1 MVLWVAAV
9 MLFCDDVSVVSLVAS
24 VLIGVV
30 VNICVLLVVEGLVV
44 LVLSVVLVLADFTV
58 LSNWSSVLV
67 ILTGLVVLWVSLGLV
82 FDCLVVVSLVVT
94 LAISVL
100 EVLAFDVF
108 VLGVA
113 VVITVGALVSVANSL
128 ELVLRVAVRVSSLLS
143 VFMVTDKRCIIFMDI
158 DISVVRSNSVV
169 DWSLVMDGDLVVGS
183 LLVDNLGVVMN
194 SLSVNVSWVLLRLVG
209 CLGSVVGIDVMGILV
224 VRLLRVDNLVVLW
237 VSASVTIVVVHLE
250 DKAAILNIDLAGH
263 EEGGVVLESPVV
275 TGVPFFRIESV
286 EVISPFQ
293 VEFLLVLIVII
304 DLNEVVFSIPWHLS
318 VVEIVVPW

>member
-1 MVLWVAAV
+1 

-169 DWSLVMDGDLVVGS
+169 DWSLVMDGDLMVGS

-250 DKAAILNIDLAGH
+250 DEAAILNIDLAGH

-304 DLNEVVFSIPWHLS
+304 DLDEVVFSIPWHLS

>member
-1 MVLWVAAV
+1 MLWVAAV
-9 MLFCDDVSVVSLVAS
+9 MLFCDDVSVVSLMAS
-24 VLIGVV
+24 VLVSVI

-58 LSNWSSVLV
+58 LSDWGSVLV

-82 FDCLVVVSLVVT
+82 FDCLVVVSLVIT

-100 EVLAFDVF
+100 EVLAFGVF

-113 VVITVGALVSVANSL
+113 VVISVSALVSVAYSL
-128 ELVLRVAVRVSSLLS
+128 ELVLRIAVRVSSLLS

-158 DISVVRSNSVV
+158 DISVMGSNRVV

-183 LLVDNLGVVMN
+183 LLVDNLGIVMN
-194 SLSVNVSWVLLRLVG
+194 GLSVNVSWVLLGLVG
-209 CLGSVVGIDVMGILV
+209 CLGGVVGVDVVGILV
-224 VRLLRVDNLVVLW
+224 VRLLRVHNLVVLW

-304 DLNEVVFSIPWHLS
+304 DLDEVVFSIPWHLS

>member
-169 DWSLVMDGDLVVGS
+169 DWSLVMDGDLMVGS

-209 CLGSVVGIDVMGILV
+209 CLGSVVGIDVMGIFV

>member
-113 VVITVGALVSVANSL
+113 VVVTVGALVSVANSL
-128 ELVLRVAVRVSSLLS
+128 KLVLRVAVRVSSLLS
-143 VFMVTDKRCIIFMDI
+143 VFMVTDKRGIIFMDI
-158 DISVVRSNSVV
+158 DISVVGGNSVV

-183 LLVDNLGVVMN
+183 LLVDNLGIVMN
-194 SLSVNVSWVLLRLVG
+194 GLSVNVSWVLHGLVG
-209 CLGSVVGIDVMGILV
+209 CLGSVVGIDVMGIFV

-250 DKAAILNIDLAGH
+250 DEAAILNIDLAGH

-304 DLNEVVFSIPWHLS
+304 DLDEVVFSIPWHLS

>member
-169 DWSLVMDGDLVVGS
+169 DWSLVMDGDLMVGS
-183 LLVDNLGVVMN
+183 LLVDNLGIVMN
-194 SLSVNVSWVLLRLVG
+194 GLSVNVSWVLLRLVG
-209 CLGSVVGIDVMGILV
+209 CLGSVVGIDVMGIFV

>member
-128 ELVLRVAVRVSSLLS
+128 KLVLRVAVRVSSLLS
-143 VFMVTDKRCIIFMDI
+143 VFMVTDKRGIIFMDI
-158 DISVVRSNSVV
+158 NISVVGGNSMV

-183 LLVDNLGVVMN
+183 LLVDNP
-194 SLSVNVSWVLLRLVG
+194 VSY
-209 CLGSVVGIDVMGILV
+209 
-224 VRLLRVDNLVVLW
+224 
-237 VSASVTIVVVHLE
+237 THLT
-250 DKAAILNIDLAGH
+250 LPTN
-263 EEGGVVLESPVV
+263 
-275 TGVPFFRIESV
+275 R
-286 EVISPFQ
+286 EV
-293 VEFLLVLIVII
+293 
-304 DLNEVVFSIPWHLS
+304 
-318 VVEIVVPW
+318 

>member
-183 LLVDNLGVVMN
+183 LLVDNLGIVMN
-194 SLSVNVSWVLLRLVG
+194 GLSVNVSWVLLRLVG
-209 CLGSVVGIDVMGILV
+209 CLGSVVGIDVMGIFV

-304 DLNEVVFSIPWHLS
+304 DLDEVVFSIPWHLS